1 MHMQCPGLQ
10 SAVAGTVAHSIH
22 FMFDCKGRGG
32 SGRVQQQQQQFQRLK
47 GLWRADEAAEAA
59 MREGEVRK
67 R

>member
-1 MHMQCPGLQ
+1 ML
-10 SAVAGTVAHSIH
+10 
-22 FMFDCKGRGG
+22 FDCKGRGG